1 MLEGPRTEAM
11 GLQGARLGNSQPH
24 SPPDLPSPAGA
35 PSAESKWKPEVEE
48 VSVVYKVQQSR
59 PKQSREDQVLL
70 TLCFISLGRTRNS
83 PTVRANSRIP
93 FFSSSVFNDEMTKK
107 RPLLITVNYLV

>member
-11 GLQGARLGNSQPH
+11 VLQGARLGNSQPYF
-24 SPPDLPSPAGA
+24 PPDLRSPASA

-59 PKQSREDQVLL
+59 QSRAE
-70 TLCFISLGRTRNS
+70 RTRS
-83 PTVRANSRIP
+83 
-93 FFSSSVFNDEMTKK
+93 FSLFVF
-107 RPLLITVNYLV
+107 RLFWA